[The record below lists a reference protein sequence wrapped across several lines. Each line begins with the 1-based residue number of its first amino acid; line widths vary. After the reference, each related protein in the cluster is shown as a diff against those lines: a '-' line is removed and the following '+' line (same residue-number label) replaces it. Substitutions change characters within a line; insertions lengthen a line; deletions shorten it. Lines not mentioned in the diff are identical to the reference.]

1 MNNPNPF
8 VPKGSLLEQQ
18 SQRRSRLKLAVFCVL
33 SVCVVGLVAML
44 IQGCKRENPETTT
57 PPVETNNPPAF
68 ESSNTPA
75 ITESN
80 TTAQTPAG
88 APAGGATAATAQQ
101 PGQPAGQPSFQLPPQ
116 QPPQQPL
123 LPPTPEAG
131 GSSYAVVQGDSLA
144 KIAKAHGVTLKAL
157 EAANPGV
164 DSKKLK
170 IKQTLVIPA
179 STKSA
184 ETATTS
190 ATTGA
195 APAVTPSGS
204 EKTYTVKSGDT
215 LAKVAKKNGVKL
227 KALRAANPKIA
238 TTDHIHV
245 GDKLVIPSKGET
257 AAPAASPETA
267 AAPVLPAAPQQPA
280 APAAPVTPA
289 TPAR

>member
-8 VPKGSLLEQQ
+8 VPQGSLLEQQ

-80 TTAQTPAG
+80 TAAQT
-88 APAGGATAATAQQ
+88 PAGGATAAASQQ

-116 QPPQQPL
+116 QPQQQPQ

-131 GSSYAVVQGDSLA
+131 GSSYVVVQGDSLA

-170 IKQTLVIPA
+170 IKQTLVIPP

-184 ETATTS
+184 ETATTG
-190 ATTGA
+190 ATAGA
-195 APAVTPSGS
+195 APAASPSGS

-215 LAKVAKKNGVKL
+215 LAKVAKKNGIKL

-257 AAPAASPETA
+257 AAPAAAPETTA
-267 AAPVLPAAPQQPA
+267 TPVLPLAPQQ
-280 APAAPVTPA
+280 PAAPVTPA